1 MLPRK
6 EPSSSAASPG
16 GWRQVRGPSRPHIPR
31 AGGLAGP
38 CSLHP
43 AVYTHPLL
51 ALPSLGSPAARPRL
65 WEGNPYRGA
74 AWGGAP
80 TKSVRTRRLALV
92 VCWEN
97 NGQ

>member
-6 EPSSSAASPG
+6 KPSSSAASPG
-16 GWRQVRGPSRPHIPR
+16 GWRQVRGSSGPQYSEGWGP
-31 AGGLAGP
+31 GGP

-51 ALPSLGSPAARPRL
+51 ALPSLGNPAARPRL
-65 WEGNPYRGA
+65 WEGNPYRRA

>member
-1 MLPRK
+1 M
-6 EPSSSAASPG
+6 ASPS
-16 GWRQVRGPSRPHIPR
+16 GWRQVQGPNRSPYPVGWGPGGPR
-31 AGGLAGP
+31 
-38 CSLHP
+38 SLHP

-51 ALPSLGSPAARPRL
+51 ALPSLGSLAARSTL

-80 TKSVRTRRLALV
+80 TKSVRTSRLALV